1 MKNRQSI
8 GQAPMDC
15 RFKQDACLNLKFM
28 FTQIGVN
35 INIFSPRQVH
45 SSYCRICKTN
55 ELVVIITLGD
65 TSKDEGPP
73 ENPSGQIF
81 G

>member
-1 MKNRQSI
+1 MS
-8 GQAPMDC
+8 
-15 RFKQDACLNLKFM
+15 
-28 FTQIGVN
+28 TQIGVN

-45 SSYCRICKTN
+45 SSYCLICKTN
-55 ELVVIITLGD
+55 ELVGIITLGD